1 MEKIGLPP
9 TPVTLGSVL
18 ETFALCEEI
27 ECKFLLKCNGLGCIV
42 GCLRFTST
50 FQTGETLR
58 NDREVNG

>member
-27 ECKFLLKCNGLGCIV
+27 ECKFLLKCMVFDVLLVACDSLQLFKLVKYYEMI
-42 GCLRFTST
+42 
-50 FQTGETLR
+50 EK
-58 NDREVNG
+58 